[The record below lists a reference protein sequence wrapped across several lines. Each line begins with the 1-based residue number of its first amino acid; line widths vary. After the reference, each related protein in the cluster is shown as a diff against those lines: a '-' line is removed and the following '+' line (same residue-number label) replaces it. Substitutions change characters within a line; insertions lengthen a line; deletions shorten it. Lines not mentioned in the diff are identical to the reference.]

1 MTKRGVVCFSKGL
14 SDLEKVDEIN
24 LVGDLKKKTKFA
36 VKPGVLKTSLASKE
50 EESRVKY
57 SSISQCME
65 GFTSVLVMNSYLND
79 NVEDKHFYFNL
90 DSFSTVT
97 EI

>member
-1 MTKRGVVCFSKGL
+1 M
-14 SDLEKVDEIN
+14 EKVDKIN

-36 VKPGVLKTSLASKE
+36 VKRGVLKTSLACKKE
-50 EESRVKY
+50 ESGVKN

-65 GFTSVLVMNSYLND
+65 GSTSVLVMNSYLND
-79 NVEDKHFYFNL
+79 NEEDKHLYFYL
-90 DSFSTVT
+90 DSFLTVT